1 MKLLDPELLRTFIA
15 FADAGSLARAA
26 AAVARSPSAVTAQM
40 QRLEELVGEPLLASQ
55 GRGRVLTPAGEE
67 FAVHARRVLDAHRDA
82 WLGVKGA
89 RADGR
94 VRLGAT
100 QDFTETLLPGLLRTF
115 VRSHPRVR
123 FELRVGRSAELSRM
137 LTEGQLDVLV
147 AMRLAPEADEVATF
161 REPMLWLAADQG
173 LATSGPELPLAL
185 LDAPC
190 HFRDAAL
197 AALDAARRPYRL
209 AITSASLAGLFAA
222 VRGGVAVTLRTARW
236 VGPGLA
242 LAPAALS
249 LPKAAEAEFSL
260 RLRRA
265 GGEPAATLA
274 DMLRVRLEVD

>member
-137 LTEGQLDVLV
+137 LAEGQLDVLV

-173 LATSGPELPLAL
+173 LATSGPALPLAL

-190 HFRDAAL
+190 HFRDSAL

-209 AITSASLAGLFAA
+209 AVTSASLAGLFAA
-222 VRGGVAVTLRTARW
+222 VRGGVAVTLRTPRW
-236 VGPGLA
+236 IGHG
-242 LAPAALS
+242 LAPAPLD
-249 LPKAAEAEFSL
+249 LPAVPQAEFSL
-260 RLRRA
+260 RLRRSSGAPA
-265 GGEPAATLA
+265 GTLA
-274 DMLRVRLEVD
+274 EILREEVTA

>member
-26 AAVARSPSAVTAQM
+26 AMVARSPSAVTAQM

-94 VRLGAT
+94 VMLGAT
-100 QDFTETLLPGLLRTF
+100 QDFTDTLLPGLLRTF
-115 VRSHPRVR
+115 IRSHPRVR

-137 LTEGQLDVLV
+137 LAEGQLDVLV
-147 AMRLAPEADEVATF
+147 AMRLAPEADEMATF
-161 REPMLWLAADQG
+161 REPMVWLAADQG
-173 LATSGPELPLAL
+173 LAASGPELPLAL

-209 AITSASLAGLFAA
+209 AVTSASLAGLLAA
-222 VRGGVAVTLRTARW
+222 VRGGVAVTLRTPRW
-236 VGPGLA
+236 IGHGLA
-242 LAPAALS
+242 PAPAALD
-249 LPKAAEAEFSL
+249 LPAVPQAEFSL
-260 RLRRA
+260 RLRRSSGA
-265 GGEPAATLA
+265 PAETLA
-274 DMLRVRLEVD
+274 DLLGEALAT

>member
-137 LTEGQLDVLV
+137 LAEGQLDVLV

-173 LATSGPELPLAL
+173 LATSGPALPLAL

-197 AALDAARRPYRL
+197 AALDAARRPCRL
-209 AITSASLAGLFAA
+209 AVTSASLAGLFAA

-242 LAPAALS
+242 PAPAALS

-265 GGEPAATLA
+265 GGEQAATLA